1 MTTATTTLRIL
12 YLEDDPVLR
21 ELLSGLLRDHPRV
34 SEVLAY
40 GDPRD
45 VLDAASTLDVDV
57 ALLDLALGETKASG
71 VEVGIALR
79 GPHPELP
86 IVVFSQHAIA
96 SVEDILP
103 PRHRGAWSFLQKTG
117 RFDVDELIRAID
129 ATVDG
134 ASRVEIAQVDGVS
147 ASALQQLTP
156 RQREIMALAS
166 TGLDARAIADRL
178 FLAHV
183 TVRSELSRTYRVLVP
198 NAPPGTDL
206 RTAAVLE
213 YLRLAS
219 PAER

>member
-21 ELLSGLLRDHPRV
+21 ELLAGLLRRHARV
-34 SEVLAY
+34 ADVRAF

-45 VLDAASTLDVDV
+45 VLDRAAALDVDV
-57 ALLDLALGETKASG
+57 ALLDLALGETRASG

-79 GPHPELP
+79 AAHPGLP

-103 PRHRGAWSFLQKTG
+103 PRHRTAWSFLQKTG
-117 RFDVDELIRAID
+117 RFDVDELIRAMD
-129 ATVDG
+129 ATVEG
-134 ASRVEIAQVDGVS
+134 ASRIEIAQVDGAS
-147 ASALQQLTP
+147 PSALQQLTA
-156 RQREIMALAS
+156 RQREIMTLAS
-166 TGLDARAIADRL
+166 TGLDARAIAERL

-183 TVRSELSRTYRVLVP
+183 TVRSELSRAYRVLVP
-198 NAPPGTDL
+198 NAAPGTDL

-213 YLRLAS
+213 YLRIAA
-219 PAER
+219 PVDR

>member
-1 MTTATTTLRIL
+1 MVTATKPLRIV

-21 ELLSGLLRDHPRV
+21 ELLSGLLREHPRV
-34 SEVLAY
+34 ADVASY

-45 VLDAASTLDVDV
+45 VLDASATLDVDV

-79 GPHPELP
+79 GAHPGLP

-103 PRHRGAWSFLQKTG
+103 PRHRSAWSFLQKTG

-129 ATVDG
+129 ATVEG
-134 ASRVEIAQVDGVS
+134 ASRIEIAQVDGVS
-147 ASALQQLTP
+147 PSALQQLTP

-183 TVRSELSRTYRVLVP
+183 TVRSELSRAYRVLVP
-198 NAPPGTDL
+198 NAVPGTDL

-213 YLRLAS
+213 YLRIAS
-219 PAER
+219 PSDR